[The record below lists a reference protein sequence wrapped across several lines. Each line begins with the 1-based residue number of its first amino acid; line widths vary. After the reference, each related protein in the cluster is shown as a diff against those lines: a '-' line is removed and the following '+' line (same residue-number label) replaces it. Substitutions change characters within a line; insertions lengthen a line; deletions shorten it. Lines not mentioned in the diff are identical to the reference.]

1 MKPLSTF
8 LSIAI
13 NESQRHQE
21 KNSRELRE
29 SNLGLLG
36 EKRACY
42 LSIWKFGRVVINSQA
57 AREKTLSSWVNKSR
71 GVATR
76 RNDFC
81 RIVVYPWPQGTPA
94 PHKTEWLRFEHQLA
108 GKKSS
113 NCFAAKF
120 WKLSKQKSP
129 TVKIFSIKFSIFLRL
144 TSTSLWHARI
154 AVVLLLLAFYF
165 KSTFQE
171 FLPSLS
177 FLSLFRPSQH
187 SYASIFIAFTTN
199 R

>member
-1 MKPLSTF
+1 M
-8 LSIAI
+8 I
-13 NESQRHQE
+13 NSWEY
-21 KNSRELRE
+21 RE
-29 SNLGLLG
+29 SNLGLLD

-42 LSIWKFGRVVINSQA
+42 LCAMLLPPLNMKVWACGNSQA
-57 AREKTLSSWVNKSR
+57 ASEEILRSWVNESR
-71 GVATR
+71 GVVTR
-76 RNDFC
+76 RNDYC
-81 RIVVYPWPQGTPA
+81 RIVVYPRPQGKRA

-171 FLPSLS
+171 NMIFFRSGLRFAEQIYKNSGFLNLTFSLNNTVQR
-177 FLSLFRPSQH
+177 LC
-187 SYASIFIAFTTN
+187 N
-199 R
+199 NW